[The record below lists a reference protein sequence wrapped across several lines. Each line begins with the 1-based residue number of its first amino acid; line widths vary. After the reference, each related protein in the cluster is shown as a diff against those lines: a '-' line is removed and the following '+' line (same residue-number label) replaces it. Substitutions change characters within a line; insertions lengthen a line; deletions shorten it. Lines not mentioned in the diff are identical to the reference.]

1 MASESSTDLTNTST
15 SSDSSTTTSK
25 DMIEVSSFYH
35 RQWAPDYP
43 KLVNFRYDGITYQ
56 IRLRQHRGKV
66 YFAEGLDEFKKYLS
80 IFESV
85 IIKFLACN
93 NKSIFDLY
101 FIPSLECQTCGRP
114 QLMPRQYIWT
124 VEITQSM
131 LGAPGP
137 LRLPNCAM
145 LHVNACGQHLT
156 ILWRFGPPLQWNVVV
171 VDGGV
176 RRIYVVQPW
185 YQFLADNDFSH
196 GDENIIKV
204 PLSYHRQWR
213 PHYAT
218 YVLFQHN
225 GTTHFIRLHRYGS
238 RYFYSDGLK
247 EFRRTHGIDDS
258 VILRFFGGDKNT
270 TFEVDVIGPIFGQR
284 RPRSVLTTR
293 RHIFTVDVTE
303 HMMQQSLPLVL
314 PPTASSFLFGS
325 QKIIPVQR
333 GYGKCQQWKITMH
346 DAVPFVA
353 QPWSQYLSENN
364 LMPGDEVMFFFRFD
378 KHVWEVVF
386 RKEVIWDDE
395 DLFR

>member
-1 MASESSTDLTNTST
+1 
-15 SSDSSTTTSK
+15 
-25 DMIEVSSFYH
+25 
-35 RQWAPDYP
+35 Q
-43 KLVNFRYDGITYQ
+43 
-56 IRLRQHRGKV
+56 
-66 YFAEGLDEFKKYLS
+66 
-80 IFESV
+80 
-85 IIKFLACN
+85 
-93 NKSIFDLY
+93 
-101 FIPSLECQTCGRP
+101 
-114 QLMPRQYIWT
+114 
-124 VEITQSM
+124 
-131 LGAPGP
+131 
-137 LRLPNCAM
+137 
-145 LHVNACGQHLT
+145 
-156 ILWRFGPPLQWNVVV
+156 
-171 VDGGV
+171 
-176 RRIYVVQPW
+176 
-185 YQFLADNDFSH
+185 
-196 GDENIIKV
+196 NIIEV

-247 EFRRTHGIDDS
+247 EFRRTHGIDDN

-293 RHIFTVDVTE
+293 RHIFTVDVIK

-333 GYGKCQQWKITMH
+333 GYGKCRQWKITMH
-346 DAVPFVA
+346 DVVPSVA

-395 DLFR
+395 DLFH